1 MFLLS
6 KYGQIMKIHVCFS
19 HDTMVKNTSRIGDI
33 STIFAEIIKYLIDAD
48 FYCGE
53 RI

>member
-1 MFLLS
+1 
-6 KYGQIMKIHVCFS
+6 MKIHVCFS
-19 HDTMVKNTSRIGDI
+19 HDTMATNTSGIGDM